1 MFPVDRGKGRAG
13 KKKLV
18 RRHHKV
24 FEKQESSFRR
34 YADVLE
40 KLGLPVQ
47 LKFTSIYGEGKGDF
61 SQIEPVVG
69 PKGNNKWIGIAPFAK
84 HKGKIYPV
92 EQQERV
98 VAYFAAMPDVKVFLL
113 GGGKSEKEVFDRWT
127 AKYPSVL
134 SLIGK
139 LKMDTELNLMSHLDV
154 ILSMDSANMHLA
166 SLVNVPVVSVWGA
179 THPYAGFM
187 GWKQLPAN
195 TVQLD
200 LSCRPCSVY
209 GQKPCW
215 RGDYAC
221 LREIKPEEII
231 AKIEENIR

>member
-1 MFPVDRGKGRAG
+1 M
-13 KKKLV
+13 
-18 RRHHKV
+18 
-24 FEKQESSFRR
+24 
-34 YADVLE
+34 
-40 KLGLPVQ
+40 
-47 LKFTSIYGEGKGDF
+47 KFTSIYGEGKGDF

-69 PKGNNKWIGIAPFAK
+69 SKGNNKWIGIAPFAK

-187 GWKQLPAN
+187 GWKQLPVN

-231 AKIEENIR
+231 AKIEDNIR